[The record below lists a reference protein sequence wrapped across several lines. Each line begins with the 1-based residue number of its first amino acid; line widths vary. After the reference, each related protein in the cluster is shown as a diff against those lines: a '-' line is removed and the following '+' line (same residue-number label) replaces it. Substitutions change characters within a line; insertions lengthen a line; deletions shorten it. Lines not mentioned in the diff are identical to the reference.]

1 MSSSNFATFAT
12 RSARGLFAAAL
23 VASCL
28 AIITASSTT
37 ASAASAD
44 TLVFYTAT
52 SGAESTTHE
61 QGSFGPGGSGGQF
74 GHARVLL
81 QSTEEEAAAKTG
93 EAIDTVKSVADDVGD
108 SITDI
113 VSTIRERIPSEE
125 EAREALEGMPADLAP
140 APAPAI
146 TEDEADAPTVAPADD
161 APAPDAGAD
170 EAVLAAADA
179 PPPAAAAGI
188 EAGIEEPTTR
198 RRSLLQNDYY
208 DYSAVSPAAE
218 LLTVET
224 EESEYYDGML
234 DYGPSAAPA
243 PAPM

>member
-1 MSSSNFATFAT
+1 MSSSNVATFAT

-28 AIITASSTT
+28 AIIIASSTT

-52 SGAESTTHE
+52 SGAASTTHE
-61 QGSFGPGGSGGQF
+61 QGSFGSGGSGGKL

-81 QSTEEEAAAKTG
+81 QSTEEEVAAKRG

-108 SITDI
+108 SINDI

-146 TEDEADAPTVAPADD
+146 TEVEADAPTVAPADE

-188 EAGIEEPTTR
+188 EAGVEEPTTR
-198 RRSLLQNDYY
+198 RRSLLQN